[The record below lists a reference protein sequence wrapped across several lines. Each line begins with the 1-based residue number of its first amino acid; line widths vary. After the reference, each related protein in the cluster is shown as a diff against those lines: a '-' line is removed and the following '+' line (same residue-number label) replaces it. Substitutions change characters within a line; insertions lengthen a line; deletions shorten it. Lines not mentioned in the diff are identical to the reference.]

1 MRRSI
6 KPFEGSDPGDQ
17 LAWLILRVIAGLSPC
32 TKTSLIT
39 YLAAGDSKSE
49 IGLTTLTAHKRELI
63 SNALLKLERLAFIRL
78 AQGKIAISDEG
89 RRILSEFPVVALRL
103 DDRLAETSGSRSD
116 TIEGIN
122 RALQTP
128 WTRYVALLRGFATT
142 LLAKYTPR
150 LERQNGLAGTCAFTQ
165 RGFPTN
171 GLRAWD
177 IALEVWR
184 RKVVPIVGSRATTL
198 GHITTRLAKVLCRT
212 CAEVA
217 VVATKQSGGGL
228 LWKAGKARYL
238 SLNAKL
244 AGLSWLVIFAGA
256 LLLVAL
262 STAGSVALLS
272 GKPAESARDAPTES
286 SRESPIIWFYDGQ
299 DQPQQSIFIKRKFSG
314 TTWVEGISIRGENT
328 SDQPLTAVQAT
339 LISDTGEEFEL
350 TVSSTG
356 SQQTRADAQDVP
368 SGSEFTLEYGFHP
381 DASGQQAGM
390 PAEEFLSNYGGM
402 IFKFRYAMPGVQR
415 TLIEY
420 FSPSRLKAQL
430 VDAVRSAQRI

>member
-1 MRRSI
+1 MHRSI

-17 LAWLILRVIAGLSPC
+17 LAWLVLRVIAALSPC

-49 IGLTTLTAHKRELI
+49 IGLTTFTAHTRQLI
-63 SNALLKLERLAFIRL
+63 SNALLKLEGLVFIRF
-78 AQGKIAISDEG
+78 ARGQIAISDEG
-89 RRILSEFPVVALRL
+89 RRFLGELPDVVFRR
-103 DDRLAETSGSRSD
+103 DDRSAETSGSRSD
-116 TIEGIN
+116 TIEEIN
-122 RALQTP
+122 RALP

-150 LERQNGLAGTCAFTQ
+150 LERFCPDRLAGTCAFAQ
-165 RGFPTN
+165 RGFPIN
-171 GLRAWD
+171 GVRAWD

-198 GHITTRLAKVLCRT
+198 VQVTTRLARGYRT
-212 CAEVA
+212 CAEA
-217 VVATKQSGGGL
+217 AAVATTRSEGGL

-244 AGLSWLVIFAGA
+244 AGLSRLVILAGA

-262 STAGSVALLS
+262 SAAGSVALLS
-272 GKPAESARDAPTES
+272 GKRAESARDAPTES
-286 SRESPIIWFYDGQ
+286 SRESPIVWFYDGQ
-299 DQPQQSIFIKRKFSG
+299 DQPEQSIFIKRKFSG
-314 TTWVEGISIRGENT
+314 TTWIEGISIRGENT

-339 LISDTGEEFEL
+339 LISDTGEELEL
-350 TVSSTG
+350 TVSSSG

-390 PAEEFLSNYGGM
+390 PAKEFLSNYGGM
-402 IFKFRYAMPGVQR
+402 IFRFRYTMPGVQR

-430 VDAVRSAQRI
+430 VDAVGSTPRI